1 MGTVKRLWI
10 VLLFVTGC
18 SISHKDYDIRSYG
31 AIPDS
36 TTLNTKAIQDAIDAA
51 AKAGGATVVVPAGI
65 YVTGVLHL
73 KSNVELHLDSGA
85 TLLGTEKRLA
95 YGRHDASALIV
106 AEGQRHIAIT
116 GRGVIDGQAGKLL
129 KNLDSLLRAGII
141 SDDEWQTYNAW
152 HQKRP
157 AERNR
162 PKIINFKNCDSV
174 RIAGI
179 TLKNSSDWVQRY
191 QQCTHLVISGITVQS
206 TAFLNNDGID
216 LVDCQHA
223 VVSGCNINAAD
234 DGICLK
240 SENRDSRCQDIL
252 VEDCSV
258 RSSASAV
265 KLGTASAGGFSD
277 ITIRNIAVH
286 DTYRSAIALESVD
299 GGVLQDV
306 HVSGITAVRTGNAF
320 FIRLGHRS
328 HDSVVGEVKNVT
340 IDHLYVTVPTGKP
353 DSGYPMEGP
362 LVGYPHHV
370 FPASITGI
378 PGHPVHD
385 VTLTD
390 IGVRYPGN
398 PSKAIPF
405 FSADTMERVPEQVDA
420 YPEFS
425 MFGELPC
432 WGLYARWIDT
442 LRLTRVQITCE
453 KPDFRPAFIFDHVGT
468 LKLDSLDVPSG
479 TGGPVVVLDH
489 AGAFDTSRL
498 GWLSPRDEALRIV
511 DRLQEQGKGILR

>member
-1 MGTVKRLWI
+1 MGTLKHLWI
-10 VLLFVTGC
+10 LVLFVTGC
-18 SISHKDYDIRSYG
+18 SVSQKDYDIRSYG
-31 AIPDS
+31 AVPGS
-36 TTLNTKAIQDAIDAA
+36 ATLNTKAIQEAIDAA
-51 AKAGGATVVVPAGI
+51 AKAGGGTVVVPAGV
-65 YVTGVLHL
+65 YTTGVLHL
-73 KSNVELHLDSGA
+73 RSGVELHLDSGA
-85 TLLGTEKRLA
+85 TLLGTDKRLA
-95 YGRHDASALIV
+95 YGHRDASALIV

-129 KNLDSLLRAGII
+129 KNLDSLLRAGVI

-223 VVSGCNINAAD
+223 VVSGCSINAAD

-240 SENRDSRCQDIL
+240 SESRDSRCQDIL

-265 KLGTASAGGFSD
+265 KLGTASAGGFRD

-286 DTYRSAIALESVD
+286 DTYRSAIALECVD

-306 HVSGITAVRTGNAF
+306 HVSGITAIRTGNAF
-320 FIRLGHRS
+320 FIRLGHRN
-328 HDSVVGEVKNVT
+328 HDSVVGDLKNVT
-340 IDHLYVTVPTGKP
+340 IDHLYVTVPAGKP

-362 LVGYPHHV
+362 PVGYPHHV

-390 IGVRYPGN
+390 VGVRYPGS

-405 FSADTMERVPEQVDA
+405 FGTDTMERVPEQPGA

-432 WGLYARWIDT
+432 WGLYARWVGT
-442 LRLTRVQITCE
+442 LRLTRVRITCE
-453 KPDFRPAFIFDHVGT
+453 KPDSRPAFIFDHVGA
-468 LKLDSLDVPSG
+468 LRLDSLTLPAGAD
-479 TGGPVVVLDH
+479 GPAVVLDH
-489 AGAFDTSRL
+489 VASFDTSRL
-498 GWLSPRDEALRIV
+498 QWPPGRRNALRIV
-511 DRLQEQGKGILR
+511 GSR